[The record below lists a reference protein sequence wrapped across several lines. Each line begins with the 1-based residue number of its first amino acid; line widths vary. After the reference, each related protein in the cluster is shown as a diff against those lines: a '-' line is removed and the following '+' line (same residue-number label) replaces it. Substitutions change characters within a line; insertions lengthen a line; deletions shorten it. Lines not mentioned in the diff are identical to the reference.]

1 MRKLKQHLTKTTS
14 FVLVASDFS
23 CHPRS
28 LHFLNLTLHELERHG
43 IVFDHSAIVDY
54 EITPEEANTLIQNAD
69 LVLLSGGSTLKQI
82 ASIREYGLEE
92 ALRDRAGVT
101 FGISAGAINMA
112 QRVVLA
118 KNINDDKPE
127 LSIYNGIGLVDF
139 SIEPHLNELTAAHI
153 AEIQEAA
160 KHAPI
165 YGLYDESF
173 ILVVNGEKEFYGACR
188 LFGAEHME

>member
-1 MRKLKQHLTKTTS
+1 M
-14 FVLVASDFS
+14 
-23 CHPRS
+23 
-28 LHFLNLTLHELERHG
+28 
-43 IVFDHSAIVDY
+43 FDHSTIVDY

-69 LVLLSGGSTLKQI
+69 LVLLPGGSTLKQI

-118 KNINDDKPE
+118 KNIN
-127 LSIYNGIGLVDF
+127 YNGIGLVDF
-139 SIEPHLNELTAAHI
+139 FIEPHLNESTAAHI
-153 AEIQEAA
+153 AEIQEGA